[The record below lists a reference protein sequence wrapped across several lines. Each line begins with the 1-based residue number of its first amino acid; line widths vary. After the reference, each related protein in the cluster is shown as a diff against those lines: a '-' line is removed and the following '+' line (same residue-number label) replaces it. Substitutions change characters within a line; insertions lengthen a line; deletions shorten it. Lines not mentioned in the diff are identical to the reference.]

1 MRRAASSA
9 SRRAPGLGA
18 QLRGAA
24 VACLLLLTALPT
36 FAADAAGVAALAAA
50 KRVWRSAAPPSYEY
64 GYRKYC
70 ECHPDT
76 PPETV
81 VTVRDGRVV
90 GVRHRPVGY
99 DREVPAE
106 QRNLQYY
113 WTVDGLF
120 DLLAAAFERG
130 AEVRVKY
137 DASRGFPAEI
147 YIDYDASSIGDELD
161 LKLTQVTVLTGG

>member
-1 MRRAASSA
+1 LRRAASSS
-9 SRRAPGLGA
+9 SRRAPRLGGW
-18 QLRGAA
+18 LRGAA
-24 VACLLLLTALPT
+24 VAGLLLTAWPS
-36 FAADAAGVAALAAA
+36 FAEDAALVAA
-50 KRVWRSAAPPSYEY
+50 KRAWRSAGLASYEY

-99 DREVPAE
+99 DREVLAE
-106 QRNLQYY
+106 ARNLQYY

-120 DLLAAAFERG
+120 DLLAGAFQRG
-130 AEVRVKY
+130 ANVRVKY
-137 DASRGFPAEI
+137 DAARGFPTEL
-147 YIDYDASSIGDELD
+147 YIDYDTNAIGDELD
-161 LKLTQVTVLTGG
+161 LKLTQVTPLSGA

>member
-1 MRRAASSA
+1 LRA
-9 SRRAPGLGA
+9 
-18 QLRGAA
+18 AA
-24 VACLLLLTALPT
+24 VAGLLVTALPS
-36 FAADAAGVAALAAA
+36 FAEDAALAAA
-50 KRVWRSAAPPSYEY
+50 KRSWRSAGLASYEY

-106 QRNLQYY
+106 ARNLQYY

-120 DLLAAAFERG
+120 DLLAAAYQRG

-137 DASRGFPAEI
+137 DASRGFPTEI
-147 YIDYDASSIGDELD
+147 YVDYDTNAIGDELD
-161 LKLTQVTVLTGG
+161 LKLTQVTPLSSG

>member
-1 MRRAASSA
+1 MRRAASSS
-9 SRRAPGLGA
+9 SRRTTRLSAW
-18 QLRGAA
+18 LRAAA
-24 VACLLLLTALPT
+24 VAGLLVTALPS
-36 FAADAAGVAALAAA
+36 FAEDAALAAA
-50 KRVWRSAAPPSYEY
+50 KRSWRSAGLASYEY

-106 QRNLQYY
+106 ARNLQYY

-120 DLLAAAFERG
+120 DLLAAAYQRG

-137 DASRGFPAEI
+137 DASRGFPTEI
-147 YIDYDASSIGDELD
+147 YIDYDTNAIGDELD
-161 LKLTQVTVLTGG
+161 LKLTQVTPLSSG

>member
-1 MRRAASSA
+1 
-9 SRRAPGLGA
+9 
-18 QLRGAA
+18 
-24 VACLLLLTALPT
+24 LPT
-36 FAADAAGVAALAAA
+36 FAADTAGVTALAAA
-50 KRVWRSAAPPSYEY
+50 RRVWRSAVPPSYEY

-120 DLLAAAFERG
+120 DLLAAAFARG

-161 LKLTQVTVLTGG
+161 LKLTQVTVLPGG

>member
-1 MRRAASSA
+1 MRRAASSS
-9 SRRAPGLGA
+9 SRRTTRLGA
-18 QLRGAA
+18 WLRAAA
-24 VACLLLLTALPT
+24 VAGLLVTALPS
-36 FAADAAGVAALAAA
+36 FAEDAALAAA
-50 KRVWRSAAPPSYEY
+50 KRSWRSAGLASYEY

-106 QRNLQYY
+106 ARNLQYY

-120 DLLAAAFERG
+120 DLLAAAYQRG

-137 DASRGFPAEI
+137 DASRGFPTEI
-147 YIDYDASSIGDELD
+147 YVDYDTNAIGDELD
-161 LKLTQVTVLTGG
+161 LKLTQVTPLSSG